1 MPVYADPIDGLV
13 IQVNLLQAWTA
24 RLVESLGTPPDI
36 AADVADVLVA
46 SDPRGI
52 DSHGTARLPNNVA
65 LIEAGVM
72 DLLR

>member
-24 RLVESLGTPPDI
+24 RLVESLGTPPD
-36 AADVADVLVA
+36 AADVADVLIA
-46 SDPRGI
+46 SVRRGI
-52 DSHGTARLPNNVA
+52 ASRGTARLPNNVA